1 MKWYIPTFRRVDNQI
16 TFCNLPSKHKQNVIM
31 VVQEQERE
39 QYKYDCEYL
48 VVDDNIGIAK
58 TREIIYRDAGKN
70 RFAMLDDD
78 LTIFRRNRKYFGETT
93 NMEKSKRIISEED
106 FNYMMNEFNTVM
118 DNDDVIL
125 VGMRDTSLPPHGKK
139 YYYNSLVLQAFFIDG
154 SKLTKFIDD
163 IDWNYVKTG
172 EDTLINL
179 ECLIRGF
186 KNVVTDEFMMN
197 GKENFGKEGGC
208 SEFRDVMSDEKEHM
222 KLVEKYGNHI
232 IKPLN
237 DFYNNRLGR
246 ARKFKIDCK
255 TAYKSSQLNTLES
268 FI

>member
-1 MKWYIPTFRRVDNQI
+1 
-16 TFCNLPSKHKQNVIM
+16 
-31 VVQEQERE
+31 
-39 QYKYDCEYL
+39 
-48 VVDDNIGIAK
+48 
-58 TREIIYRDAGKN
+58 
-70 RFAMLDDD
+70 
-78 LTIFRRNRKYFGETT
+78 
-93 NMEKSKRIISEED
+93 
-106 FNYMMNEFNTVM
+106 MMNEFNTIM

-186 KNVVTDEFMMN
+186 RNVITDEFMMN